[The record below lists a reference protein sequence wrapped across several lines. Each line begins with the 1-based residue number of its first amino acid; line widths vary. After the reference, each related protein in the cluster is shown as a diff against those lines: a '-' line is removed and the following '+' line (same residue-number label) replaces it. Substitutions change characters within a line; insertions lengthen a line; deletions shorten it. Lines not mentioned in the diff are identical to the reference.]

1 MADAIFE
8 EPRLAEIYDALD
20 PVRTDLDAY
29 VDLAHEWRAHS
40 VLDVGCGTGTLAC
53 LLAQRGMEVTAVDP
67 AAASIE
73 MARRKPWADRVRWL
87 VGDATSLPVLQ
98 QVDLVTMTGNVAQV
112 FLTDEEWQSSLD
124 GLWTSLR
131 PGGRIVFEVRDP
143 AGEDWRNW
151 TREQSFRRHE
161 VPEIGAVESWFELVA
176 VTPPYVSFRW
186 NFVFAADG
194 TELTSESTLRFRG
207 RDEIVASLEATGFA
221 VEDVRDAPDR
231 PGREFVFIARRVD
244 RFAGGGG

>member
-29 VDLAHEWRAHS
+29 VGLAHELRAHS
-40 VLDVGCGTGTLAC
+40 VVDVGCGTGTLAC
-53 LLAQRGMEVTAVDP
+53 LLAQRGLEVTAVDP
-67 AAASIE
+67 AAASIG
-73 MARRKPWADRVRWL
+73 MGRRKPWADRVRWL
-87 VGDATSLPVLQ
+87 VGDATSLPPL

-112 FLTDEEWQSSLD
+112 FLTDDEWESSL
-124 GLWTSLR
+124 GALWSTLR
-131 PGGRIVFEVRDP
+131 PGGRLVFEVRDP
-143 AGEDWRNW
+143 AQEDWRNW

-161 VPEIGAVESWFELVA
+161 LPGIGAVESWVELVA
-176 VTPPYVSFRW
+176 VTPPFVLFRS

-194 TELTSESTLRFRG
+194 AVLTSDSTLRFRG
-207 RDEIVASLEATGFA
+207 RDQIGESLEAAGFA

-231 PGREFVFIARRVD
+231 PGREFVFIARRVE
-244 RFAGGGG
+244 RFAGDGG